1 LIHFY
6 KRLKTVSVLG
16 EHFVDCQE
24 VSLRVI
30 VKYV

>member
-16 EHFVDCQE
+16 DHFVDCQK
-24 VSLRVI
+24 VPLPVI